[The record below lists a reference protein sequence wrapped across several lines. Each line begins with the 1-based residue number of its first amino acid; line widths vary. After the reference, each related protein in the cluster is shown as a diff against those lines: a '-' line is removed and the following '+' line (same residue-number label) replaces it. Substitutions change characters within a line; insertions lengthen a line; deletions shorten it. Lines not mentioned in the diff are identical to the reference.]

1 MAYEF
6 QTDAFDNFAMV
17 MRDYPEGVPDDP
29 EALQQLSELYL
40 AATAALFKLMALI
53 MATRLRG
60 SIRGERYGAFLS
72 IYDHRVAALIELLRD
87 FLIGGLS
94 RDQASEVADFLEGV
108 RQGAIAE
115 EMVALKLAV
124 DSSSG
129 EGEDAEADESAGTT
143 VTNSL
148 KEQIERRVKAKWVKD
163 ILHAINEVL
172 SVARGVA

>member
-6 QTDAFDNFAMV
+6 ETNAFDNFAMAL
-17 MRDYPEGVPDDP
+17 RDYPEGVPDDP
-29 EALQQLSELYL
+29 KGLQQLSELYL
-40 AATAALFKLMALI
+40 AATAALFQLMTLI
-53 MATRLRG
+53 MAARLSGSSRG
-60 SIRGERYGAFLS
+60 KRYSAFLP
-72 IYDHRVAALIELLRD
+72 IYDHRVAALMKLLRD
-87 FLIGGLS
+87 FLLGGLERGQVS
-94 RDQASEVADFLEGV
+94 DVADFLEGV

-129 EGEDAEADESAGTT
+129 KDEDAEADESAGTT